1 MPTLANINGASL
13 VSDFATPL
21 AEGIGGIQDRRRKKA
36 EESDLEALIR
46 GSLGLA
52 PQQQEQLPQGNGL
65 FGKIEQR
72 RDNGFAPQTGQQQ
85 SKGILGQL
93 APGLAKAIS
102 GARGNAEQEGQIRQE
117 AESGQTLAAE
127 LAALPSHA
135 ARVKRLAQ
143 KGGEIASGGGDVGRV
158 TSLANLP
165 PEKLDLELMRMQMIG
180 KEAIAQL
187 PQQSRQDGIAA
198 LMARNPQLGSNMLA
212 RRDKEIAEE
221 RARRER
227 AAAAAAAARNR
238 AARAAAAARAPKG
251 AFAKGLAE
259 IASNEAQGHISPEQ
273 AASRRSV
280 LEGKLLSPSLEGAQD
295 AANLNKTELGNQ
307 MLQQELDATSGT
319 PAFDPESPLGKLVA
333 DRAGIAET
341 FGSDSSS
348 LAEFDRLNQENTTA
362 AASTEMKTRAD
373 IESVR
378 LDNVA
383 AAEELADPNS
393 NLSAVEQEIM
403 RTMDNQGVDRP
414 TAQGI
419 ADGVLV
425 TKTNPVT
432 GDTEI
437 VNVATSE
444 IYKPTEIGGEL
455 PPLLPDAITN
465 RQDADVGSPSRVF
478 GAQGFGINA
487 LNTVVGAITG
497 GRADSATDEA
507 VQTLNNLNTRTM
519 LALSAEFPGRP
530 SNLTREK
537 IESLSPVPASIFTG
551 KSRATTQLKQMEGM
565 LADAII
571 GANMVST
578 GDGDF
583 APADRA
589 KAAKSVTQLLPIWED
604 YTRIIEQLD
613 GGKGSTV
620 ANIVNQ
626 AEFDKLPKGTKFKL
640 PDGTTGTKK

>member
-72 RDNGFAPQTGQQQ
+72 RDNGVAPQTGQQQ

-127 LAALPSHA
+127 LSALPSHA

-187 PQQSRQDGIAA
+187 PQQSRQDQIAA
-198 LMARNPQLGSNMLA
+198 LMARNPQLGSGMLA
-212 RRDKEIAEE
+212 RRDREIAEE

-307 MLQQELDATSGT
+307 MLQQELDAASGT

-333 DRAGIAET
+333 DRAGISET
-341 FGSDSSS
+341 FGPDSPQV
-348 LAEFDRLNQENTTA
+348 AEFDRLKQENTTA
-362 AASTEMKTRAD
+362 ATSTEMKTRAD

-378 LDNVA
+378 LDNIA

-455 PPLLPDAITN
+455 PPLLPDAITS
-465 RQDADVGSPSRVF
+465 RPETDVGSPSRAF
-478 GAQGFGINA
+478 GSQGFGINA

-497 GRADSATDEA
+497 GRVDSATDEA

-519 LALSAEFPGRP
+519 LALSGEFPGKP
-530 SNLTREK
+530 SNLTREEIK
-537 IESLSPVPASIFTG
+537 SLSPVPASIFMG
-551 KSRATTQLKQMEGM
+551 KDRARTKLGQMEGM
-565 LADAII
+565 LADAIL
-571 GANMVST
+571 GAHRVST

-589 KAAKSVTQLLPIWED
+589 QAAKSVTQLLPIWED

-613 GGKGSTV
+613 GGKGSGV

>member
-72 RDNGFAPQTGQQQ
+72 RDNGLVPQAGQQQ

-378 LDNVA
+378 LNNVA

-465 RQDADVGSPSRVF
+465 RPETDVGSPSRAF
-478 GAQGFGINA
+478 GSQGFGINA

-613 GGKGSTV
+613 GGKGSGV